1 MVHISQ
7 KRLIS
12 LLNALNGKTIAVVG
26 DLMLDSYI
34 WGKVNRISPEA
45 PVPVVDVE
53 TEQVRLGGAANVAHN
68 IKSLGGKPLLVGVV
82 GDDSSGKKL
91 LNIIHQ
97 NTFPADGIVVDPARP
112 TTVKTRIIAHSQ
124 HVVRIDRESREEIS
138 TPIQNGILE
147 TLLRNSEAIDG
158 IIIEDYNK
166 GVVVKDLIHE
176 IIKWAN
182 QHKKPITVDP
192 KYNNFF
198 EFTDVTVFK
207 PNRKEVEEVL
217 GLRMNDDHDVITAGK
232 KILERLNASSVLL
245 TRGEQG
251 MSLFEKDGSVTHV
264 PTKARNVA
272 DVSGAGDTVIAT
284 LTMALVGGATI
295 REASTLANIAG
306 GIVCGSVGIV
316 PIDKIELRDAVLR
329 DMDHSPRSDSAN

>member
-245 TRGEQG
+245 TRASRECRCSKKTAR
-251 MSLFEKDGSVTHV
+251 SLTCRQRRAMLPTFPEPATRSLPPSQWRWWAGRPSEKPQLSRTS
-264 PTKARNVA
+264 PA
-272 DVSGAGDTVIAT
+272 
-284 LTMALVGGATI
+284 ALCA
-295 REASTLANIAG
+295 AL
-306 GIVCGSVGIV
+306 
-316 PIDKIELRDAVLR
+316 
-329 DMDHSPRSDSAN
+329 SA